1 MDPHDPDP
9 QLADLLRSR
18 RPQPSMHFVA
28 ETERELFAPRRSRL
42 SWRPAAAT
50 RLGGALVAGFAALV
64 LVLSLA
70 GVGPLAGDDTGV
82 QARDDCHTVAV
93 KRFQRVPEVV
103 TGKDGQAKVVY
114 VRKRVPRYERVCR

>member
-1 MDPHDPDP
+1 
-9 QLADLLRSR
+9 
-18 RPQPSMHFVA
+18 MHFVA
-28 ETERELFAPRRSRL
+28 ETERQLFEPRRRRPSC
-42 SWRPAAAT
+42 RPAAAT
-50 RLGGALVAGFAALV
+50 RLGGALVAGFATPV

-82 QARDDCHTVAV
+82 HARDDCHTVAV